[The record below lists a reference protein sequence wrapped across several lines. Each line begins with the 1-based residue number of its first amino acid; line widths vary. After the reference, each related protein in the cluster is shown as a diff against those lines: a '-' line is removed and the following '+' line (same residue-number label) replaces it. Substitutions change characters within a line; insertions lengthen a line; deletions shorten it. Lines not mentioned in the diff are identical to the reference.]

1 MEEEIQEKLQE
12 IYNFTIEVKFI
23 DFRKYEIYCK
33 PLKDGFCLPILY
45 DGKMTLEAN
54 ITNASMKIDR
64 EILKM
69 FKKGE

>member
-33 PLKDGFCLPILY
+33 PLKEGICIPILY
-45 DGKMTLEAN
+45 DGRMTLEAN

-64 EILKM
+64 EIINL